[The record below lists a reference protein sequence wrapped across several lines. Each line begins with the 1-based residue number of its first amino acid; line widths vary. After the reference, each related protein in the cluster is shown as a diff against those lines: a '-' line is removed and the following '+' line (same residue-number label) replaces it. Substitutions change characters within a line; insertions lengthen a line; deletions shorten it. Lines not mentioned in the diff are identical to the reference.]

1 MLSDLLNFLVHIDRY
16 LEALIGQYGLW
27 VYMILFLVIFVETGL
42 VVTPFLPGDSLL
54 FITGALAARGLL
66 SVEMLCLLLT
76 VAAITGDSLNYWIGK
91 SCGMNLL
98 YEKYPTLFKKNYCD
112 LTCRFYEK
120 YGGATIVVARFV
132 PYLRTFAPFLA
143 GVGTMEYR
151 RFLAYNASGG
161 IAWILVFVL
170 GGYFFGNIPLVAEH
184 FDLVM
189 YAVAG
194 ITLVAILSMVSGVIH
209 YFRQKGSC

>member
-1 MLSDLLNFLVHIDRY
+1 
-16 LEALIGQYGLW
+16 LW
-27 VYMILFLVIFVETGL
+27 VYVILFLVIFVETGL

-66 SVEMLCLLLT
+66 SVAMLFLLLT
-76 VAAITGDSLNYWIGK
+76 VAAIAGDSLNYWIGK

-112 LTCRFYEK
+112 LPCQFYEK
-120 YGGATIVVARFV
+120 YGGLTIVVARFV

-143 GVGTMEYR
+143 GVGTMGYR

-170 GGYFFGNIPLVAEH
+170 GGYFFGNIPLVAQH

-194 ITLVAILSMVSGVIH
+194 ITLVAILSMVSGLIH
-209 YFRQKGSC
+209 YLRQKGTC

>member
-1 MLSDLLNFLVHIDRY
+1 MLPDILNFLIHVDQH
-16 LEALIGQYGLW
+16 LETLIGHYGLW
-27 VYMILFLVIFVETGL
+27 IYVILFLVIFVETGF

-66 SVEMLCLLLT
+66 SVEVLCVLLT
-76 VAAITGDSLNYWIGK
+76 LAAISGDSLNYWIGK

-98 YEKYPTLFKKNYCD
+98 YEKYPTLFKKDYCD
-112 LTCRFYEK
+112 LTCKFYEK
-120 YGGATIVVARFV
+120 YGGITVVVARFV
-132 PYLRTFAPFLA
+132 PYLRTFAPFMA

-151 RFLAYNASGG
+151 RFLVFNASGG

-170 GGYFFGNIPLVAEH
+170 GGYFFGAMPIVVEH
-184 FDLVM
+184 FALVM

-194 ITLVAILSMVSGVIH
+194 ITLVGVVSLISGAIH
-209 YFRQKGSC
+209 YIRAKGAR